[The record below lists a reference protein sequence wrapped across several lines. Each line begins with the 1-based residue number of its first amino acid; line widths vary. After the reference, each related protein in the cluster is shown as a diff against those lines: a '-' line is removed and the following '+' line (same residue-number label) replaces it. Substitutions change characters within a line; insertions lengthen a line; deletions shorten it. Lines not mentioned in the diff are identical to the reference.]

1 MIWFFNKKKKEEQA
15 TEAASEQVA
24 DNAADVTPAGEVTPD
39 ELQGAAEE
47 VAAEITEEATEE
59 NIAAEA
65 SQVDAPAPA
74 QTPAPLMEKPDTK
87 QGWFA
92 RLKSGLSLSS
102 GKLAGGIADIFTK
115 RKLDQNALDEL
126 EELLITADL
135 GPATAAKLTA
145 AIAKNR
151 FDKEVTGEEIR
162 TALADEIEKILTPVE
177 KPLFTIDAKPFVI
190 LMVGVNGTGKTTTIG
205 KLGQQFTREGKKVML
220 AAGDTFRAAAV
231 AQLKVWGE
239 RIGCPVMAKD
249 EGADA
254 AALAYEALDRAEA
267 EGADILMM
275 DTAGRLQNKANL
287 MEELSKIV
295 RVIRKKNAAAP
306 HAIVLVLDATVG
318 QNAHSQLELFKEMV
332 AITGLIVTKLDG
344 TAKGGVLVSLAE
356 RFQMP
361 VHAIGIGEGIDD
373 LRPFA
378 AADYARAIV
387 GLDAASD

>member
-15 TEAASEQVA
+15 TEVALEQAA
-24 DNAADVTPAGEVTPD
+24 DNTAPDNAVDAAIAAEEPTAAA
-39 ELQGAAEE
+39 AAEE
-47 VAAEITEEATEE
+47 VVTAAAPEETPQP
-59 NIAAEA
+59 EA
-65 SQVDAPAPA
+65 APA

-162 TALADEIEKILTPVE
+162 AALADEIEKILTPVE
-177 KPLFTIDAKPFVI
+177 KPLFTVDAKPFVI

-231 AQLKVWGE
+231 AQLKVWGD
-239 RIGCPVMAKD
+239 RIGCPVIAKD

-387 GLDAASD
+387 GLDAASA